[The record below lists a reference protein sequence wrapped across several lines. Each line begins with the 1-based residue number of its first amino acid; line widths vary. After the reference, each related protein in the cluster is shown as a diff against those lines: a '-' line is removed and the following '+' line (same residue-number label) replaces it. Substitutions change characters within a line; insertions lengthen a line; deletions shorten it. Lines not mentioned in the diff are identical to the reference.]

1 VLIQCALRPD
11 THDGENSGDK
21 IRVFSSNIND
31 GADGTEKVFSSKV
44 NDGTDGT
51 ESSDY
56 HPKSVEKKF
65 FEMRNE
71 ARANTAGHSEQRELH
86 TANSFTFLNELDP
99 ANSIMDRSAYD
110 DFLEHIDL
118 QLRSLEYETEQFM
131 SSKLVE
137 EVDNEKQINGKWNRI
152 TDILK
157 LVKETRER

>member
-11 THDGENSGDK
+11 THDGENSGDQ

-31 GADGTEKVFSSKV
+31 GAEKAFSIKV
-44 NDGTDGT
+44 NDGADGT

-56 HPKSVEKKF
+56 HPKSVEKIF

-71 ARANTAGHSEQRELH
+71 AHANIAGHPEQRELQ
-86 TANSFTFLNELDP
+86 TANSFTFLNEHDP

-118 QLRSLEYETEQFM
+118 QLKSLEHETEHFM

-137 EVDNEKQINGKWNRI
+137 EVDNEKQINGKWNRL
-152 TDILK
+152 TDIQK
-157 LVKETRER
+157 LVKETREM